1 MHIPANESFPLP
13 DDLVLAE
20 MAATVRDS
28 GDWSW
33 IVDREWR
40 VVYMT
45 DEHRASFAAG
55 VGMVPVP
62 QGEFLFGQ
70 AFLEATSTWVT
81 GLNRPELWG
90 SMVRSVGG
98 LALTDL
104 GASAAEL
111 RAEMHPDLR
120 PILDGVQPTEAT
132 STSFEAAGEYLGKD
146 FRVRAKVLR
155 IQDDDGATRGR
166 VFLFQPAVGMGVIGS
181 MSFALDP
188 GHLERMVS
196 VARASRTPSAMLFAD
211 VEGSS
216 ALSRTLSTAN
226 FFALGR
232 RIVRATD
239 QCVVDAGGLV
249 GRHVGDG
256 VVAFF
261 PVKSYDSESGAALAC
276 IRAARA
282 VQEKMTEVAERS
294 RLDPDA
300 LVMRFGLHWGSTVYL
315 GNVTT
320 AGRFEVTAQGDE
332 VNETARIEAC
342 ATGGRILASKPLM
355 ERLDAR
361 AAEEFGIDLDHLTY
375 TQLSDL
381 ASATEKARRDAPAVA
396 VCEL

>member
-1 MHIPANESFPLP
+1 
-13 DDLVLAE
+13 
-20 MAATVRDS
+20 
-28 GDWSW
+28 
-33 IVDREWR
+33 
-40 VVYMT
+40 
-45 DEHRASFAAG
+45 
-55 VGMVPVP
+55 MVPVP
-62 QGEFLFGQ
+62 QGEFLLGQ
-70 AFLEATSTWVT
+70 EVIEASSTWVT

-90 SMVRSVGG
+90 PMLRSVGG
-98 LALTDL
+98 LVLTDL
-104 GASAAEL
+104 GGSPADL
-111 RAEMHPDLR
+111 RTKVHPDLQ
-120 PILDGVQPTEAT
+120 PILDGVRPMETTAT
-132 STSFEAAGEYLGKD
+132 SFVATGEYLGKD
-146 FRVRAKVLR
+146 FVVRAKVLR
-155 IQDDDGATRGR
+155 IRDAAGETRGT

-188 GHLERMVS
+188 SHLSRMAS

-216 ALSRTLSTAN
+216 ALSRSLSTAS

-239 QCVVDAGGLV
+239 QAVVDAGGLV

-256 VVAFF
+256 VVAYF
-261 PVKSYDSESGAALAC
+261 PAKSYEVESDAALAC

-282 VQEKMTEVAERS
+282 VQEKMNEVAERS
-294 RLDPDA
+294 QLDPDS

-315 GNVTT
+315 GNITT

-332 VNETARIEAC
+332 ANETARIEAC

-361 AAEEFGIDLDHLTY
+361 AADELGIDLDRVTY
-375 TQLSDL
+375 SQLSDL
-381 ASATEKARRDAPAVA
+381 ASATEKARRDAPAIA